1 MWDRALALPTIGTRA
16 MSLKNEKVGVVV
28 SDKMDKGVVVA
39 VERKVRNGLYGKIQR
54 RTSRFM
60 AHDEEN
66 TAKVGDEVAIAES
79 RPISRRKRW
88 VVTRVVRKAIEV

>member
-1 MWDRALALPTIGTRA
+1 

-39 VERKVRNGLYGKIQR
+39 VERKVRSQLYGKIQR

-66 TAKVGDEVAIAES
+66 TAKVGDEVLIVET
-79 RPISRRKRW
+79 RPLSKRKRW
-88 VVTRVVRKAIEV
+88 VMTRVVRKAVAV

>member
-1 MWDRALALPTIGTRA
+1 

-28 SDKMDKGVVVA
+28 SDKMDKGIVVA
-39 VERKVRNGLYGKIQR
+39 VERKVRNHLYGKIQR

-66 TAKVGDEVAIAES
+66 TAKVGDEVVIVET
-79 RPISRRKRW
+79 RPLSKRKRW
-88 VVTRVVRKAIEV
+88 VMTRVVRKAVAV

>member
-1 MWDRALALPTIGTRA
+1 

-28 SDKMDKGVVVA
+28 SDKMDKGVIVA
-39 VERKVRNGLYGKIQR
+39 VERKVRNSAYGKIQR

-66 TAKVGDEVAIAES
+66 AAKVGDEVVIVES
-79 RPISRRKRW
+79 RPLSRRKRW
-88 VVTRVVRKAIEV
+88 VVTRVVRKAVEV

>member
-1 MWDRALALPTIGTRA
+1 

-28 SDKMDKGVVVA
+28 SDKMDKGVIVA
-39 VERKVRNGLYGKIQR
+39 VERKVRNDVYGKIQR

-66 TAKVGDEVAIAES
+66 TAKVGDEVLIVET
-79 RPISRRKRW
+79 RPLSKRKRW
-88 VVTRVVRKAIEV
+88 VMTRVVRKAVEV

>member
-1 MWDRALALPTIGTRA
+1 

-28 SDKMDKGVVVA
+28 SDKMDKGVIVA
-39 VERKVRNGLYGKIQR
+39 VERKVRNEVYGKIQR

-66 TAKVGDEVAIAES
+66 TAKVGDEVLIVET
-79 RPISRRKRW
+79 RPLSKRKRW
-88 VVTRVVRKAIEV
+88 VMTRVVRKAVEV

>member
-1 MWDRALALPTIGTRA
+1 

-28 SDKMDKGVVVA
+28 SDKMDKGVIVS
-39 VERKVRNGLYGKIQR
+39 VERKVRNDLYGKIQR

-66 TAKVGDEVAIAES
+66 TAKVGDEVVIVET
-79 RPISRRKRW
+79 RPLSKRKRW
-88 VVTRVVRKAIEV
+88 VMTRVVRKAVEV

>member
-1 MWDRALALPTIGTRA
+1 

-28 SDKMDKGVVVA
+28 SDKMDKGVIVS
-39 VERKVRNGLYGKIQR
+39 VERKVRNAVYGKIQR

-66 TAKVGDEVAIAES
+66 AAKVGDEVVIVES
-79 RPISRRKRW
+79 RPLSRRKRW
-88 VVTRVVRKAIEV
+88 VVTRVVRKAVEV

>member
-1 MWDRALALPTIGTRA
+1 

-28 SDKMDKGVVVA
+28 SDKMDKGVIVS
-39 VERKVRNGLYGKIQR
+39 VERKVRNAVYGKIQR

-66 TAKVGDEVAIAES
+66 TAKVGDEVVIVET
-79 RPISRRKRW
+79 RPLSKRKRW
-88 VVTRVVRKAIEV
+88 VMTRVVRKAVEI

>member
-1 MWDRALALPTIGTRA
+1 

-28 SDKMDKGVVVA
+28 SDKMDKSVVVA
-39 VERKVRNGLYGKIQR
+39 VERKVRNDLYGKIQR

-66 TAKVGDEVAIAES
+66 TAKVGDEVLIVET
-79 RPISRRKRW
+79 RPLSKRKRW
-88 VVTRVVRKAIEV
+88 VMTRVVRKAVAV

>member
-1 MWDRALALPTIGTRA
+1 

-39 VERKVRNGLYGKIQR
+39 VERKVRSHLYGKIQR

-66 TAKVGDEVAIAES
+66 TAKVGDEVLK
-79 RPISRRKRW
+79 RKRW
-88 VVTRVVRKAIEV
+88 VMTRVVRKAVAV

>member
-1 MWDRALALPTIGTRA
+1 

-39 VERKVRNGLYGKIQR
+39 VERKVRNDVYGKIQR

-66 TAKVGDEVAIAES
+66 TAKVGDEVLIVET
-79 RPISRRKRW
+79 RPLSKRKRW
-88 VVTRVVRKAIEV
+88 VMTRVVRKAVEV

>member
-1 MWDRALALPTIGTRA
+1 

-28 SDKMDKGVVVA
+28 SDKMDKGVIVA
-39 VERKVRNGLYGKIQR
+39 VERKVRNNVYGKIQR

-66 TAKVGDEVAIAES
+66 AAKVGDEVVIVES
-79 RPISRRKRW
+79 RPLSRRKRW
-88 VVTRVVRKAIEV
+88 VVTRVVRKAVEV

>member
-1 MWDRALALPTIGTRA
+1 

-39 VERKVRNGLYGKIQR
+39 VERKVRNHLYGKIQR

-66 TAKVGDEVAIAES
+66 AAKVGYEVLIVET
-79 RPISRRKRW
+79 RPLSKRKRW
-88 VVTRVVRKAIEV
+88 VMTRVVRKAVAV